1 MKTDDGRTD
10 DGRTDGHRSREMDK
24 TTEKGNK
31 ESQRKTAKVR
41 KTEQDTIHEQ
51 ERKRP
56 TENKISLT
64 FINTADYDHSKQD

>member
-1 MKTDDGRTD
+1 
-10 DGRTDGHRSREMDK
+10 MDK
-24 TTEKGNK
+24 TTEKGK
-31 ESQRKTAKVR
+31 KQLQKKTAKFR

-64 FINTADYDHSKQD
+64 FINTADYDHSKQG